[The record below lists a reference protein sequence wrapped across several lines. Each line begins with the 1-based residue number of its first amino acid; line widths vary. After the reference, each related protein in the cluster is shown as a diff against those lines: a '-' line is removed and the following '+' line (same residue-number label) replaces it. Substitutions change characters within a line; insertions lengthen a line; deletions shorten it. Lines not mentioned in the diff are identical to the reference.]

1 MSQVLRAANL
11 VRELE
16 PEHFRVLQAI
26 ELGMRRFKYVPMEQ
40 ISFYARYNRDE
51 TQYRLDQLHKKGLL
65 QRNSQVGYIGYQLI
79 SESYDILALH
89 TLAKKEIIS
98 SVGKALARGKESDVF
113 FAQTPDGEK
122 VAMKI
127 HRVGQTSFR
136 QVRKLRGYV
145 KKRKHISWLYVSRL
159 SAEREYKALEKIKD
173 LNLGTPIP
181 YGQNRHIVVMSL
193 ISGRVLSTVED
204 LEDPESI
211 LEEVLEQ
218 VEILYKKG
226 NIIHCDLSEYNILLS
241 LDNQRVIIIDYPQ
254 WVNSDH
260 PNAHSY
266 LERDLINVQN
276 YFFKNFQISFNIDEF
291 MKGMGFEDTGSQLS

>member
-1 MSQVLRAANL
+1 
-11 VRELE
+11 
-16 PEHFRVLQAI
+16 
-26 ELGMRRFKYVPMEQ
+26 
-40 ISFYARYNRDE
+40 
-51 TQYRLDQLHKKGLL
+51 
-65 QRNSQVGYIGYQLI
+65 
-79 SESYDILALH
+79 
-89 TLAKKEIIS
+89 
-98 SVGKALARGKESDVF
+98 
-113 FAQTPDGEK
+113 
-122 VAMKI
+122 MKI

-204 LEDPESI
+204 LE
-211 LEEVLEQ
+211 EVLEQ

-260 PNAHSY
+260 
-266 LERDLINVQN
+266 
-276 YFFKNFQISFNIDEF
+276 
-291 MKGMGFEDTGSQLS
+291 